1 MADTDSKIAIQ
12 PASGTTAMT
21 SLTLDMSNITNALAA
36 I

>member
-1 MADTDSKIAIQ
+1 MGETDNKIDIQ

-21 SLTLDMSNITNALAA
+21 NLTLDMSNITNALAA